1 MTDRVNIRSY
11 HVVVDAP
18 AEVVFDFVSDLSNV
32 PRWSIH
38 WCRAIRLVDDGAIVT
53 TASGNDVYFGVTG
66 DRETGVL
73 DWWSGPT
80 KETAM
85 RWPTR
90 VVELADGRSLYQ
102 LTALLAPSA
111 PPNVDQW
118 FADELGM
125 IKQLVEAQAV
135 AAWEGSTAA

>member
-1 MTDRVNIRSY
+1 MTDRLNIRSY

-18 AEVVFDFVSDLSNV
+18 ADVVFDFVSDLTNV
-32 PRWSIH
+32 PHWSIH
-38 WCRAIRLVDDGAIVT
+38 WCKGIRLIDGGAIVT
-53 TASGNDVYFGVTG
+53 TSSGTEVYFGMTG
-66 DRETGVL
+66 DRESGVL
-73 DWWSGPT
+73 DWWAGPT
-80 KETAM
+80 KETAQ

-102 LTALLAPSA
+102 LTALLAPQA

-118 FADELGM
+118 FNDELGM

-135 AAWEGSTAA
+135 AAWEGSAA

>member
-11 HVVVDAP
+11 HIVVDAP
-18 AEVVFDFVSDLSNV
+18 AEIVFDFVSDLSNL
-32 PRWSIH
+32 PRWSLH
-38 WCRAIRLVDDGAIVT
+38 WCKGIRLVDDGATVT
-53 TASGNDVYFGVTG
+53 TASGSDVYFGITG
-66 DRETGVL
+66 DRDSGVL

-80 KETAM
+80 KDAAQ

-90 VVELADGRSLYQ
+90 VVELSDGRSLYQ
-102 LTALLAPSA
+102 VTALLAPQM

-118 FADELGM
+118 FNDELAM

-135 AAWEGSTAA
+135 AAWEGSPAA